1 MHKLKETIFLHIH
14 VDVSDIDEC
23 QKNLV
28 MNVMQT
34 RIATIWKD
42 PTPVN
47 VARDTLGTAKYAQV
61 NSSNLFRF
69 IISNRR
75 YSFVCLREKRCV

>member
-1 MHKLKETIFLHIH
+1 MN
-14 VDVSDIDEC
+14 V

-28 MNVMQT
+28 MDVMQM

-47 VARDTLGTAKYAQV
+47 VARDTLGTAKYAQA
-61 NSSNLFRF
+61 NNSNLFRF
-69 IISNRR
+69 IISSKQYNH
-75 YSFVCLREKRCV
+75 VCLREKLYV

>member
-1 MHKLKETIFLHIH
+1 MN
-14 VDVSDIDEC
+14 V

-34 RIATIWKD
+34 RIARIRKD
-42 PTPVN
+42 PAAVD

-61 NSSNLFRF
+61 NNSNLFRF
-69 IISNRR
+69 TIFNRR
-75 YSFVCLREKRCV
+75 YSLVCLREKLYV